1 MKNNP
6 HLLLLNCK
14 WTEHLFQ
21 VYVFNFFFFLP
32 TLIVID
38 TDRILSLVPH
48 GGWF

>member
-21 VYVFNFFFFLP
+21 VYVFTFFFLP